1 MSNMDFQTFLSKF
14 SVMAEKIFT
23 DRNESKA
30 PAKAKVW
37 CDACIDDIK
46 AGKYSPESVIRAMER
61 LQRSDRRF
69 LSLSDLMDEIKQER
83 FMEVG

>member
-1 MSNMDFQTFLSKF
+1 MDFQTFLSEF
-14 SVMAEKIFT
+14 SSMAEKIFS
-23 DRNESKA
+23 DRNEAKA
-30 PAKAKVW
+30 PAKAKAW
-37 CDACIDDIK
+37 CDVCIYDIK

-61 LQRSDRRF
+61 LQRSARRF